1 MTLETTL
8 PIRGY
13 LLVEPE
19 VSETKKKAESIGFI
33 IQESALKGE
42 RPQSGTVLKVGSDL
56 LTDYGA
62 TIPSP
67 VLVGAKIL
75 FKKWGGNEVKIDDKD
90 YFFIR
95 FDDVLGV
102 C

>member
-1 MTLETTL
+1 MTLKETK

-19 VSETKKKAESIGFI
+19 VNETKKRASSVGI
-33 IQESALKGE
+33 ILQEDALKNE
-42 RPQSGTVLKVGSDL
+42 RPQSGTVLKVGLDL
-56 LTDYGA
+56 KTEYGA
-62 TIPSP
+62 VIDSP
-67 VLVGAKIL
+67 VKVGDLIL
-75 FKKWGGNEVKIDDKD
+75 FKKWGGNEIKIDEKD

-95 FDDVLGV
+95 FDDVLGT